1 MANFNL
7 NDYEL
12 VETRIRK
19 FYSLYEDGRILTE
32 NVTTREDREKGI
44 WVVKT
49 TIYLCADDQYK
60 HLPKATGYAFEQE
73 GGMGAAKFSSLEVC
87 ETSSIG
93 RALANMS
100 LSGNKRASREE
111 MAKVERMEAAA
122 PPAPHPK
129 EGFEPWEKPLINWPE
144 EIAKLEDANGA
155 RGLYA
160 LAKSEN
166 APKAVLDAIT
176 KRGKE
181 LAVDTVENKQD

>member
-19 FYSLYEDGRILTE
+19 FYSMYEDGRIITE
-32 NVTTREDREKGI
+32 NVSTPEDRAKGMF
-44 WVVKT
+44 VTKT
-49 TIYLCADDQYK
+49 YVYTSLAE
-60 HLPKATGYAFEQE
+60 HAANLPKATGHAFELE

-93 RALANMS
+93 RALANMA

-111 MAKVERMEAAA
+111 MQKVERMDA
-122 PPAPHPK
+122 
-129 EGFEPWEKPLINWPE
+129 WEKPLINWAE
-144 EIAKLEDANGA
+144 EIANLEHADGA

-160 LAKSEN
+160 LAKAEN
-166 APKAVLDAIT
+166 APKAVLEAIT
-176 KRGKE
+176 ARGKE
-181 LAVDTVENKQD
+181 LVDEPIDNEKD

>member
-19 FYSLYEDGRILTE
+19 FYSLYEDGRIITE
-32 NVTTREDREKGI
+32 NVSTPEDRAKGMF
-44 WVVKT
+44 VTKT
-49 TIYLCADDQYK
+49 SVYTSLAE
-60 HLPKATGYAFEQE
+60 HAAGLPKATGHAFEIE

-111 MAKVERMEAAA
+111 MQKVERMDA
-122 PPAPHPK
+122 
-129 EGFEPWEKPLINWPE
+129 WEKPLINWAE
-144 EIAKLEDANGA
+144 EIANLEHADGA

-160 LAKSEN
+160 LAKAEN
-166 APKAVLDAIT
+166 APKAVLEAIT
-176 KRGKE
+176 ARGKE
-181 LAVDTVENKQD
+181 LVDEPINNEKN

>member
-19 FYSLYEDGRILTE
+19 FYSMYEDGRIITE
-32 NVTTREDREKGI
+32 NVSTPEDRAKGMF
-44 WVVKT
+44 VTKT
-49 TIYLCADDQYK
+49 YVYTSLAE
-60 HLPKATGYAFEQE
+60 HAAGLPKATGHAFELE

-93 RALANMS
+93 RALANMA

-111 MAKVERMEAAA
+111 MQKVERMDA
-122 PPAPHPK
+122 
-129 EGFEPWEKPLINWPE
+129 WEKPLINWAE
-144 EIAKLEDANGA
+144 EIAKLEHADGA

-160 LAKSEN
+160 LAKAEN
-166 APKAVLDAIT
+166 APKAVLEAIT
-176 KRGKE
+176 ARGKE
-181 LAVDTVENKQD
+181 LVDEPIDDKKD

>member
-19 FYSLYEDGRILTE
+19 FYSLYEDGRIITE
-32 NVTTREDREKGI
+32 NVSTPEDRAKNMF
-44 WVVKT
+44 VTKT
-49 TIYLCADDQYK
+49 SVYTSLAE
-60 HLPKATGYAFEQE
+60 HAANLPKATGHAFEIE

-111 MAKVERMEAAA
+111 MEKVQRMESKPDA
-122 PPAPHPK
+122 
-129 EGFEPWEKPLINWPE
+129 WEKPLINWAE
-144 EIAKLEDANGA
+144 EIANLEHADGA

-160 LAKSEN
+160 LAKAEN
-166 APKAVLDAIT
+166 APKAVLEAIET
-176 KRGKE
+176 KGKSLTE
-181 LAVDTVENKQD
+181 IEPVKNEKS

>member
-19 FYSLYEDGRILTE
+19 FYSLYEDGRIITE
-32 NVTTREDREKGI
+32 NVSTPEDRAKGMF
-44 WVVKT
+44 VTKT
-49 TIYLCADDQYK
+49 SVYTSLAE
-60 HLPKATGYAFEQE
+60 HAAGLPKATGHAFELE

-111 MAKVERMEAAA
+111 MQKVERMDA
-122 PPAPHPK
+122 
-129 EGFEPWEKPLINWPE
+129 WEKPLINWAE
-144 EIAKLEDANGA
+144 EISKLEHADGA

-160 LAKSEN
+160 LAKAEN
-166 APKAVLDAIT
+166 APQAVLAEIT
-176 KRGKE
+176 AKGKSFADVKPIE
-181 LAVDTVENKQD
+181 DKKS

>member
-19 FYSLYEDGRILTE
+19 FYSLFEDGRIITE
-32 NVTTREDREKGI
+32 NVSTPEDRAKNMF
-44 WVVKT
+44 VTKT
-49 TIYLCADDQYK
+49 SVYTSLAE
-60 HLPKATGYAFEQE
+60 HAAGLPKATGHAFELE

-93 RALANMS
+93 RALANMA

-111 MAKVERMEAAA
+111 MQKVERMDA
-122 PPAPHPK
+122 
-129 EGFEPWEKPLINWPE
+129 WEKPLINWAE
-144 EIAKLEDANGA
+144 EIANLEHADGA

-160 LAKSEN
+160 LAKAEN
-166 APKAVLDAIT
+166 APKAVLEAIT
-176 KRGKE
+176 ARGKE
-181 LAVDTVENKQD
+181 LVDEPIDNEKD

>member
-19 FYSLYEDGRILTE
+19 FYSLYEDGRIITE
-32 NVTTREDREKGI
+32 NVSTPEDRA
-44 WVVKT
+44 KT
-49 TIYLCADDQYK
+49 MFVTKTSVYTSLAE
-60 HLPKATGYAFEQE
+60 HAAGLPKATGHAFEIE

-111 MAKVERMEAAA
+111 MQKVERMDA
-122 PPAPHPK
+122 
-129 EGFEPWEKPLINWPE
+129 WEKPLINWAE
-144 EIAKLEDANGA
+144 EIANLEHADGA

-160 LAKSEN
+160 LAKAEN
-166 APKAVLDAIT
+166 APKAVLEAIT
-176 KRGKE
+176 ARGKE
-181 LAVDTVENKQD
+181 LVDEPINNEKD

>member
-19 FYSLYEDGRILTE
+19 FYSLYEDGRIITE
-32 NVTTREDREKGI
+32 NVSTPEDRAKGMF
-44 WVVKT
+44 VTKT
-49 TIYLCADDQYK
+49 SVYTSLAE
-60 HLPKATGYAFEQE
+60 HAAGLPKATGHAFEIE

-111 MAKVERMEAAA
+111 MQKVERMDA
-122 PPAPHPK
+122 
-129 EGFEPWEKPLINWPE
+129 WEKPLINWAE
-144 EIAKLEDANGA
+144 EIAKLEHADGA

-160 LAKSEN
+160 LAKAEN
-166 APKAVLDAIT
+166 APKAVLEAIET
-176 KRGKE
+176 KGKSLTE
-181 LAVDTVENKQD
+181 IESVKNEKS

>member
-19 FYSLYEDGRILTE
+19 FYSLYEDGRIITE
-32 NVTTREDREKGI
+32 NVSTPEDRAKGMF
-44 WVVKT
+44 VTKT
-49 TIYLCADDQYK
+49 SVYTSLAE
-60 HLPKATGYAFEQE
+60 HAAGLPKATGHAFEIE

-111 MAKVERMEAAA
+111 MQKVERMDA
-122 PPAPHPK
+122 
-129 EGFEPWEKPLINWPE
+129 WEKPLINWAE
-144 EIAKLEDANGA
+144 EIANLEHADGA

-160 LAKSEN
+160 LAKAEN
-166 APKAVLDAIT
+166 APKAVLEAIT
-176 KRGKE
+176 ARGKE
-181 LAVDTVENKQD
+181 LVDEPINNEKD

>member
-19 FYSLYEDGRILTE
+19 FYSLYEDGRIITE
-32 NVTTREDREKGI
+32 NVSTPEDRAKGMF
-44 WVVKT
+44 VTKT
-49 TIYLCADDQYK
+49 FIYTSLAE
-60 HLPKATGYAFEQE
+60 HAANLPKATGHAFEIE

-111 MAKVERMEAAA
+111 MQKVERMDA
-122 PPAPHPK
+122 
-129 EGFEPWEKPLINWPE
+129 WEKPLINWAE
-144 EIAKLEDANGA
+144 EIANLEHADGA

-160 LAKSEN
+160 LAKAEN
-166 APKAVLDAIT
+166 APKAVLEEIT
-176 KRGKE
+176 AKGKSLTKIE
-181 LAVDTVENKQD
+181 SVKNEKS